1 MLRTKRMLLWCST
14 FSKGRLRAK
23 EKEVREA
30 MKGFFNDFH
39 RDMLAAFYEHYQ
51 FLTSQIEKLEARIA
65 ERMKLHQEQIELLS
79 GIPGVDKVVAWHL
92 IAELGT
98 DMSVFPSAGHCASW
112 AGVVPGENESAG
124 KKKSTRCRKGN
135 KVLRRILSQ
144 AAWGASRK
152 KRSYLRTVVSSLLC
166 KLCSL
171 VLGLRLGAGFKP
183 PLPFRPLNR
192 RSGRIPALPYPPFR
206 CLSV

>member
-1 MLRTKRMLLWCST
+1 
-14 FSKGRLRAK
+14 
-23 EKEVREA
+23 
-30 MKGFFNDFH
+30 
-39 RDMLAAFYEHYQ
+39 
-51 FLTSQIEKLEARIA
+51 
-65 ERMKLHQEQIELLS
+65 
-79 GIPGVDKVVAWHL
+79 VDKVVAWHL

-152 KRSYLRTVVSSLLC
+152 KRSYLRTFFYRIRARQGASKAVMALAHKILVIAYQILKTNTPYQELGGDSFDRINAAKVARQC
-166 KLCSL
+166 IRKLES
-171 VLGLRLGAGFKP
+171 LGLKVQVLPQGGVEYVNAGI
-183 PLPFRPLNR
+183 
-192 RSGRIPALPYPPFR
+192 SAL
-206 CLSV
+206 